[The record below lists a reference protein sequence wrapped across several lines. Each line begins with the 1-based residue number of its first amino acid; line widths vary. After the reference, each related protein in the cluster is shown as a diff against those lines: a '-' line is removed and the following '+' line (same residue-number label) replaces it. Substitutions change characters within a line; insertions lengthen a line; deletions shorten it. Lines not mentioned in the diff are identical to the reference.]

1 LNQSIVRLWKR
12 SGKQKEKGMRILSYL
27 FLGLLALLLPLV
39 IRSNYWL
46 YMFTLVGIYIILV
59 ASLDLIYGYTGL
71 VSLGHA
77 AFFGIGAYACG
88 ILQTKLG
95 FPFLPALLLG
105 ALFTC
110 IVSAVLGW
118 PMLRIKGPYFALGT
132 LALGLMVTIVIHNW
146 DSLTGGVSLSG
157 IPLPPVIQ
165 FPGWTI
171 DFSSKR
177 TYYYFV
183 LLFVFL
189 TLFFI
194 REITHSRPGRAFQS
208 IRENADLAE
217 ALGVDILRYKLIAF
231 VMAST
236 IAGVA
241 GGLYASYMGSIEPAI
256 AGGHMSFH
264 LLVMI
269 VIGGAR
275 TITGEI
281 VGPLLLWFLP
291 EFLEAAQVYRPL
303 FFGFILLVVIIF
315 MPMGIAGKLRSL
327 HPRIAQWIP

>member
-1 LNQSIVRLWKR
+1 
-12 SGKQKEKGMRILSYL
+12 MRILTCL
-27 FLGLLALLLPLV
+27 FLGLLAFLLPLV

-59 ASLDLIYGYTGL
+59 ASLDLIYGYTGM
-71 VSLGHA
+71 VSLGHG

-105 ALFTC
+105 TLFTC
-110 IVSAVLGW
+110 SVSAVLGW

-165 FPGWTI
+165 FLGCTI

-183 LLFVFL
+183 LLFVVSGPIFSSAKSP
-189 TLFFI
+189 I
-194 REITHSRPGRAFQS
+194 RGPAGPSNPSGKMRTWPKPWGWTSCVTSLSPMSWPARSQELPGDCMPATWVPSSR
-208 IRENADLAE
+208 
-217 ALGVDILRYKLIAF
+217 K
-231 VMAST
+231 
-236 IAGVA
+236 
-241 GGLYASYMGSIEPAI
+241 
-256 AGGHMSFH
+256 
-264 LLVMI
+264 
-269 VIGGAR
+269 
-275 TITGEI
+275 
-281 VGPLLLWFLP
+281 LP
-291 EFLEAAQVYRPL
+291 EATCLS
-303 FFGFILLVVIIF
+303 I
-315 MPMGIAGKLRSL
+315 S
-327 HPRIAQWIP
+327 WS

>member
-1 LNQSIVRLWKR
+1 
-12 SGKQKEKGMRILSYL
+12 MRVLVYL
-27 FLGLLALLLPLV
+27 FLGLLALLMPLV
-39 IRSNYWL
+39 IRSDYWL

-95 FPFLPALLLG
+95 FSFLPALLLG
-105 ALFTC
+105 GLFTC
-110 IVSAVLGW
+110 LAAAALGW

-157 IPLPPVIQ
+157 IPLPPVIR
-165 FPGWTI
+165 FLGYTI
-171 DFSSKR
+171 DFSSKQ

-183 LLFVFL
+183 LLFVFA

-194 REITHSRPGRAFQS
+194 KQITHSRPGRAFQS

-217 ALGVDILRYKLIAF
+217 ALGVDILRYKLIAY

-241 GGLYASYMGSIEPAI
+241 GGLYASYMGSIEPEI

-281 VGPLLLWFLP
+281 VGPLLLWFVP
-291 EFLEAAQVYRPL
+291 EFLEATQVYRPL

-327 HPRIAQWIP
+327 HPRISRWIP

>member
-1 LNQSIVRLWKR
+1 
-12 SGKQKEKGMRILSYL
+12 MRILTCI

-59 ASLDLIYGYTGL
+59 ASLDLIYGFTGM
-71 VSLGHA
+71 VSLGHG

-95 FPFLPALLLG
+95 FSFLPALILG
-105 ALFTC
+105 TLFTC
-110 IVSAVLGW
+110 SVAAALGW

-157 IPLPPVIQ
+157 IPLPPAIQ
-165 FPGWTI
+165 LLGWTI
-171 DFSSKR
+171 DFSSKQ
-177 TYYYFV
+177 TYYYLV
-183 LLFVFL
+183 LLFLFL
-189 TLFFI
+189 ILFFI
-194 REITHSRPGRAFQS
+194 RQITHSRPGRAFQS

-217 ALGVDILRYKLIAF
+217 ALGVETFRYKLIAY
-231 VMAST
+231 VIAST
-236 IAGVA
+236 MAGVA
-241 GGLYASYMGSIEPAI
+241 GGLYASYMGSIEPEI
-256 AGGHMSFH
+256 AGGHMSFY

-303 FFGFILLVVIIF
+303 FFGVILLVVIIF

-327 HPRIAQWIP
+327 HPRVAKWIP

>member
-1 LNQSIVRLWKR
+1 
-12 SGKQKEKGMRILSYL
+12 MRKLIYL
-27 FLGLLALLLPLV
+27 LLGLLVILLPFL
-39 IRSNYWL
+39 IRSNYWM

-59 ASLDLIYGYTGL
+59 ASLDLIYGYSGL
-71 VSLGHA
+71 VSLGHG
-77 AFFGIGAYACG
+77 AFFGLGAYACG
-88 ILQTKLG
+88 ILQVKLG
-95 FPFLPALLLG
+95 ISFLPALVLG
-105 ALFTC
+105 TLFTC
-110 IVSAVLGW
+110 FSSAVMGW

-157 IPLPPVIQ
+157 IPLPPEIH
-165 FPGWTI
+165 FWGWTV

-177 TYYYFV
+177 TYYYLV

-189 TLFFI
+189 TIFLI
-194 REITHSRPGRAFQS
+194 RRLTRSRPGRAFQS
-208 IRENADLAE
+208 IRENEDLAE
-217 ALGVDILRYKLIAF
+217 ALGVHILRYKLI
-231 VMAST
+231 VYVIAST
-236 IAGVA
+236 MAAFA
-241 GGLYASYMGSIEPAI
+241 GGLYACYMGSIEPEI
-256 AGGHMSFH
+256 AGGHMSFN

-269 VIGGAR
+269 VVGGAR

-303 FFGFILLVVIIF
+303 FYGLILLIVILL

>member
-1 LNQSIVRLWKR
+1 
-12 SGKQKEKGMRILSYL
+12 MRILTCL
-27 FLGLLALLLPLV
+27 FFGLLAFLLPQV
-39 IRSNYWL
+39 IRSDYWL

-95 FPFLPALLLG
+95 FSFLPALLLG
-105 ALFTC
+105 SLFTC
-110 IVSAVLGW
+110 IISAVLGW

-146 DSLTGGVSLSG
+146 DSLTGGVSLAG

-165 FPGWTI
+165 LLGYTI

-189 TLFFI
+189 ALFFI
-194 REITHSRPGRAFQS
+194 RQITHSRPGRAFQS

-217 ALGVDILRYKLIAF
+217 ALGVDILRYKLIAY

-241 GGLYASYMGSIEPAI
+241 GGLYASYMGSIEPEI

-281 VGPLLLWFLP
+281 VGPLLLWFVP
-291 EFLEAAQVYRPL
+291 EFLEATQVYRPL
-303 FFGFILLVVIIF
+303 FFGLILLVVIIF

-327 HPRIAQWIP
+327 HPRISRWIP